1 MAEPVRMTGSY
12 CVEQQCHAKADGVDL
27 YCRVHGKQHTEP
39 PLRADKPFD
48 AICHL
53 CGSCESMRLTDQEY
67 RAVKPR
73 KCERCNGRVFVAPAF
88 ETFRPADSV
97 PTRST
102 RSGFV
107 IRTAEKA

>member
-1 MAEPVRMTGSY
+1 MTGSY

-48 AICHL
+48 ASCYL
-53 CGSCESMRLTDQEY
+53 CGHGDSFLRLTDQEY
-67 RAVKPR
+67 RTRKPE
-73 KCERCNGRVFVAPAF
+73 KCGREGCGGRVFVAPAF